1 MYPLLLARS
10 EATVSL
16 LQRLKHDL
24 KAGWATVRR
33 GTAEAANRAMEEAEL
48 LRLRLDLR
56 KVDERIRDLCGDIG
70 ERAVGLHERGEPIER
85 VLNDMEIG
93 RMAKEVWSLQEQRKK
108 IETEMDDIRSGL

>member
-1 MYPLLLARS
+1 
-10 EATVSL
+10 VGL

-56 KVDERIRDLCGDIG
+56 KLDERIRDLCGDIG
-70 ERAVGLHERGEPIER
+70 ERAVGLHERGEPVER
-85 VLNDMEIG
+85 VMNDMEIS
-93 RMAKEVWSLQEQRKK
+93 RMVHEVRSLQEQRKK
-108 IETEMDDIRSGL
+108 IEAEMDDIRSGL